1 MKLPFA
7 LFAALVLVTA
17 TEAGNL
23 PPIQTVF
30 VIVMENHNWSDI
42 QGSPSA
48 PYINGTLLPMASY
61 CEQYYNPPGMHPS
74 LPNYL
79 WLETGT
85 NFGIT
90 VNNPPSI
97 DHQSTTNHLVT
108 LLQNAGISWRTY
120 QEDIAVDH
128 VPLDD
133 TNNYAVRHDPFAYF
147 DDVTGTNDYSYP
159 YGIAHIRP
167 YTELAADLTNN
178 NVARYNFITPN
189 LIDDGHNAV
198 TPDYDSIQQIDDW
211 LAIQI
216 PIIMQSSAYSNNGAI
231 FITWDEGAEPAAPD
245 GPIGMILLSPLAR
258 GGGYTNNI
266 YYTHSSCIKTVQE
279 IFGVTPLLGD
289 AVNATDL
296 SDLFNPFAIQVSG
309 INPSGTVLLLITG
322 ASIEKTNIVQASSD
336 LLNWQNVSTN
346 MSSTTSFTVNDS
358 SATNVPVRFY
368 RVQQLP

>member
-1 MKLPFA
+1 MKFPFA
-7 LFAALVLVTA
+7 LFALLVLA
-17 TEAGNL
+17 AAAEAGNL

-42 QGSPSA
+42 EGSRSA
-48 PYINGTLLPMASY
+48 PYINGMLLPMASY

-90 VNNPPSI
+90 VDNPPSI
-97 DHQSTTNHLVT
+97 NHQSTTNHLVT
-108 LLQNAGISWRTY
+108 LLANAEILWRAY
-120 QEDIAVDH
+120 QEDIAAGY

-211 LAIQI
+211 LAVQI
-216 PIIMQSSAYSNNGAI
+216 PVIMQSSAYSNNGAI
-231 FITWDEGAEPAAPD
+231 FITWDEGVEPDAPD
-245 GPIGMILLSPLAR
+245 GPIGMIVLSPLAR

-266 YYTHSSCIKTVQE
+266 YYTHSSCLRTMQE

-289 AVNATDL
+289 AANATDL
-296 SDLFNPFAIQVSG
+296 SDLFNPFAVHIASINANGTIQ
-309 INPSGTVLLLITG
+309 LLVTG
-322 ASIEKTNIVQASSD
+322 ATAGKTNFVQTSTD
-336 LLNWQNVSTN
+336 LLHWQNVSTN
-346 MSSTTSFTVNDS
+346 LSPTTSFMANES
-358 SATNVPVRFY
+358 CASNVAAQFY
-368 RVQQLP
+368 RVEQLP